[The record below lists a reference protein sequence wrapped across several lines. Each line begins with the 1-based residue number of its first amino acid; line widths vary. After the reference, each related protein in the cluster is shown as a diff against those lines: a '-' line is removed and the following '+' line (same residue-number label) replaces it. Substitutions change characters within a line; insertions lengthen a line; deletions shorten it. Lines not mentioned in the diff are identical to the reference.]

1 MHLVGPRTGG
11 CHAWLVPARI
21 RRPQV
26 WVVVPAHNEATR
38 VGEVVTGLR
47 QHFSQIVVIDD
58 GSRDGTGAIARR
70 AGARVV
76 RHVINL
82 GQGAAL
88 QTGFDFVR
96 SHAAAMAVTFDADGQ
111 HDPQAAAAMVDQAHD
126 SGVDVVLGSRFLGHA
141 QWVPPVR
148 RAVLRAAIAYTRL
161 STRMAVTDTHNGLRV
176 LGRRFIDV
184 ADLRDPG
191 MGHASEILDI
201 IASHRLTWSE
211 YPTEIHYDD
220 YSRAKGQSSI
230 NALNIVF
237 DRLFHAG
244 VGR

>member
-1 MHLVGPRTGG
+1 MVD
-11 CHAWLVPARI
+11 AAQASPAEAT
-21 RRPQV
+21 
-26 WVVVPAHNEATR
+26 WVIVPAHQEQTR

-47 QHFSQIVVIDD
+47 EHFPRIVVVDD
-58 GSRDGTGAIARR
+58 GSRDQTGAVARR
-70 AGARVV
+70 AGARVI

-96 SHAAAMAVTFDADGQ
+96 ADRHARFAITFDADGQ
-111 HDPQAAAAMVDQAHD
+111 HDAPTAAAMLAVAAD
-126 SGVDVVLGSRFLGHA
+126 SGVDAVLGSRFLGHA
-141 QWVPPVR
+141 AWVPPVR
-148 RAVLRAAIAYTRL
+148 RAVLRAAIAYTRV

-176 LGRRFIDV
+176 LGRRFLDIV
-184 ADLRDPG
+184 DLRDPG
-191 MGHASEILDI
+191 MGHASEILDL
-201 IASHRLTWSE
+201 IAAHRLSWSE

-237 DRLFHAG
+237 DRLFHSG
-244 VGR
+244 LSR

>member
-1 MHLVGPRTGG
+1 M
-11 CHAWLVPARI
+11 
-21 RRPQV
+21 
-26 WVVVPAHNEATR
+26 VVPAHNEATR
-38 VGEVVTGLR
+38 VAEVVTGLR
-47 QHFSQIVVIDD
+47 QHFGQIVVIDD
-58 GSRDGTGAIARR
+58 GSQDDTGEVARR

-96 SHAAAMAVTFDADGQ
+96 SHAATMAVTFDADGQ
-111 HDPQAAAAMVDQAHD
+111 HDPQAAAAMVDQARD
-126 SGVDVVLGSRFLGHA
+126 TGVDVVLGSRFLGHA

-148 RAVLRAAIAYTRL
+148 RMVLRAAIAYTRL

-184 ADLRDPG
+184 VELRDPG

-201 IASHRLTWSE
+201 IASNRLTWSE